1 MLDEFI
7 TLQQAADDLGVSRFT
22 MWRLIRD
29 GELVAYQAPSDR
41 RRKLIRRV
49 DLEALK
55 QPRALNP
62 KLAA

>member
-29 GELVAYQAPSDR
+29 GELLAYQAPSDR

-49 DLEALK
+49 DLEVLK